1 MTAEP
6 EFKCIPRHEPWSI
19 EKVGRGLHSSG
30 MDDLKQHLARA
41 LRTARIRK
49 GLTQEAVA
57 EKVGVTTETISNTER
72 AQSLLTLDVFLRL
85 VDLLDIE
92 LTKLIGVPPAARR
105 TTPKRGR
112 LESELVRLGEEMTDL
127 ELELLIRIGKLLRG
141 NLRS

>member
-1 MTAEP
+1 
-6 EFKCIPRHEPWSI
+6 
-19 EKVGRGLHSSG
+19 
-30 MDDLKQHLARA
+30 MDDLKQQLARA

-85 VDLLDIE
+85 VELLDIE
-92 LTKLIGVPPAARR
+92 LTKLVGARPAARR

-112 LESELVRLGEEMTDL
+112 LEGDLVRLGEEMTDI
-127 ELELLIRIGKLLRG
+127 ELDLLIRIGKLLRG
-141 NLRS
+141 TLRS